1 MERQYDVFE
10 CMPDV
15 SLMWRG
21 FVHGLE
27 KTHPRLQVLGTET
40 ENECFARDTPT
51 HDIVARVNTHLATG
65 A

>member
-51 HDIVARVNTHLATG
+51 HDG
-65 A
+65 